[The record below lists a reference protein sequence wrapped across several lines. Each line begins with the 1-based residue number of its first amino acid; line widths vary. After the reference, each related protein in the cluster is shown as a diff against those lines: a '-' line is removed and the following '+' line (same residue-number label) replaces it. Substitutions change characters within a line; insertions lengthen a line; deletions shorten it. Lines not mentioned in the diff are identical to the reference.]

1 MRPGYRQQTVQYR
14 HADGHFRLLA
24 LEFYLKKFSS
34 VRELRQV
41 VEKYIHYYNHERIKD
56 VARDFMQIHLLAELQ
71 ALCDLS
77 TLTLESGTFVED
89 DLRQYASD
97 ILWSMKTTS
106 GDDGYIHLL
115 LEHQSS
121 ADKNMAF
128 RQLRYAVA
136 AMHRHLDA
144 GHKKLLLVIPVL
156 FYHGNRSPYPFST
169 NWLDCFSNPAQAD
182 KLYTTG
188 FPLVDVTVIDDGEIM
203 CHWRMAAL
211 TLLMKHIRHRDMME
225 LLDKLPRVMVEWI
238 SPEQVRVLI
247 NYMVNAGEAP
257 APEFMRALA
266 ERLPQH
272 EDELMTI
279 AQQLEQKGIEK
290 GIQLGRQEGR
300 SEGEREAT
308 LKIARTMLQNGL
320 DHNTVM
326 KMTGLTAD
334 DLAQIRH

>member
-1 MRPGYRQQTVQYR
+1 MKKKNNTPTPHDAAFRQ
-14 HADGHFRLLA
+14 FLA
-24 LEFYLKKFSS
+24 
-34 VRELRQV
+34 
-41 VEKYIHYYNHERIKD
+41 NPD
-56 VARDFMQIHLLAELQ
+56 VARDFMQIHLPAKLQ

-77 TLTLESGTFVED
+77 SLKLESGTFVED

-136 AMHRHLDA
+136 AMQRHLDA
-144 GHKKLLLVIPVL
+144 GHKKLPLVIPVL

-169 NWLDCFSNPAQAD
+169 NWLDCFSNPVQAE
-182 KLYTTG
+182 KVYTTS
-188 FPLVDVTVIDDGEIM
+188 FPLVDVTVIDDDEIM
-203 CHWRMAAL
+203 NHRRMAAL

-225 LLDKLPRVMVEWI
+225 LLDRLPRVMVEWI

-279 AQQLEQKGIEK
+279 AQQLEQKGMEK

-300 SEGEREAT
+300 DEGKLEGKLEVARSLLKMGMSHESVLEA
-308 LKIARTMLQNGL
+308 
-320 DHNTVM
+320 
-326 KMTGLTAD
+326 TGLTAD
-334 DLAQIRH
+334 ELAQIRH

>member
-1 MRPGYRQQTVQYR
+1 MKKKNNTPTPHDAAFRQ
-14 HADGHFRLLA
+14 FLA
-24 LEFYLKKFSS
+24 
-34 VRELRQV
+34 
-41 VEKYIHYYNHERIKD
+41 NPD
-56 VARDFMQIHLLAELQ
+56 VARDFMQIHLPAELQ

-77 TLTLESGTFVED
+77 SLKLESGTFVED

-136 AMHRHLDA
+136 PMQRHLDA
-144 GHKKLLLVIPVL
+144 GHKKLPLVIPVL

-169 NWLDCFSNPAQAD
+169 NWLDCFSNPVQAE
-182 KLYTTG
+182 KVYTTS
-188 FPLVDVTVIDDGEIM
+188 FPLVDVTVIDDDEIM
-203 CHWRMAAL
+203 NHRRMAAL

-225 LLDKLPRVMVEWI
+225 LLDRLPRVMVEWI
-238 SPEQVRVLI
+238 SPEQARVLI

-300 SEGEREAT
+300 DEGKLEGKLEVARSLLKMGMSHESVLEA
-308 LKIARTMLQNGL
+308 
-320 DHNTVM
+320 
-326 KMTGLTAD
+326 TGLTAD
-334 DLAQIRH
+334 ELAQIHH

>member
-1 MRPGYRQQTVQYR
+1 
-14 HADGHFRLLA
+14 
-24 LEFYLKKFSS
+24 
-34 VRELRQV
+34 
-41 VEKYIHYYNHERIKD
+41 
-56 VARDFMQIHLLAELQ
+56 
-71 ALCDLS
+71 
-77 TLTLESGTFVED
+77 
-89 DLRQYASD
+89 
-97 ILWSMKTTS
+97 MKTTS

-136 AMHRHLDA
+136 AMQRHLDA
-144 GHKKLLLVIPVL
+144 GHKKLPLVIPVL

-169 NWLDCFSNPAQAD
+169 NWLDCFSDPAQAG
-182 KLYTTG
+182 KIYTNG
-188 FPLVDVTVIDDGEIM
+188 FPLVDVTVIDDDEIM
-203 CHWRMAAL
+203 NHRRMAAL
-211 TLLMKHIRHRDMME
+211 TLLMKHIRQRDMME
-225 LLDKLPRVMVEWI
+225 LLDRLPRVMVEWI

-247 NYMVNAGEAP
+247 NYMVNAGDAP

-290 GIQLGRQEGR
+290 GIELGRMEGIQLGEQRGIEKGRHEGKL
-300 SEGEREAT
+300 EV
-308 LKIARTMLQNGL
+308 ARAMLENGL
-320 DHNTVM
+320 DRNTVM
-326 KMTGLTAD
+326 KMTGLTED